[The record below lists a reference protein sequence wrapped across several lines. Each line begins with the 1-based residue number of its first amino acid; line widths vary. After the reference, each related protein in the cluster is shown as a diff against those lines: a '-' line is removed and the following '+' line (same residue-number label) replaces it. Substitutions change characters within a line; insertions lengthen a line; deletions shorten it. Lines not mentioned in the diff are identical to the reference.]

1 MQMRR
6 RSFLK
11 LGLLGACALA
21 AGGAAY
27 RLVRGPAPPGRFV
40 LDGEARAA
48 LAAIVPAMLGSALP
62 QDTGDTGA
70 RAAALDGAIAGVAT
84 AIHGLPLAAQQE
96 VQDLFGLLALAPA
109 RRFVAGVTGGWR
121 EADPAQVAAFL
132 QAWRTHRLATLQTAY
147 LALHDLIL
155 GAWYADAA
163 HWSDIGYPGP
173 LPELSA

>member
-1 MQMRR
+1 MGLQR

-11 LGLLGACALA
+11 LGLLGAGALA

-40 LDGEARAA
+40 LDGAARAA
-48 LAAIVPAMLGSALP
+48 LAAIVPAMLGEALP
-62 QDTGDTGA
+62 PPQAAA
-70 RAAALDGAIAGVAT
+70 RAAALDGAIAGVDT
-84 AIHGLPLAAQQE
+84 AIRGLPLAAQQE

-109 RRFVAGVTGGWR
+109 RRFVAGVKDGWR

-132 QAWRTHRLATLQTAY
+132 QSWRTHRLATLQTAY

-163 HWSDIGYPGP
+163 HWAAIGYPGP

>member
-1 MQMRR
+1 MGMRR

-11 LGLLGACALA
+11 LGVLGACALA

-27 RLVRGPAPPGRFV
+27 RLVRGPAPAGRFV

-62 QDTGDTGA
+62 QEAPA
-70 RAAALDGAIAGVAT
+70 RAAALDGAIAGVDT

-109 RRFVAGVTGGWR
+109 RRFVAGVKDGWHA
-121 EADPAQVAAFL
+121 ADPAQVAAFL

-163 HWSDIGYPGP
+163 HWAAIGYPGP

>member
-1 MQMRR
+1 MGMQR

-11 LGLLGACALA
+11 LGLLGAGVLA
-21 AGGAAY
+21 AGGGAY
-27 RLVRGPAPPGRFV
+27 RLVRGPAPPGRFM
-40 LDGEARAA
+40 LDGGARAA

-62 QDTGDTGA
+62 QEASA
-70 RAAALDGAIAGVAT
+70 RATALDGAIAGVDT
-84 AIHGLPLAAQQE
+84 AIRGLPLAAQQE

-109 RRFVAGVTGGWR
+109 RRFVAGVHGGWLD
-121 EADPAQVAAFL
+121 ADPAQVAAFL
-132 QAWRTHRLATLQTAY
+132 QSWRTHRLATLQTAY

-163 HWSDIGYPGP
+163 HWAAIGYPGP

>member
-1 MQMRR
+1 MRR

-11 LGLLGACALA
+11 LGVLGAGVLA

-48 LAAIVPAMLGSALP
+48 LAAIVPAMLGSALTR
-62 QDTGDTGA
+62 DATA
-70 RAAALDGAIAGVAT
+70 RAVALDGGIAGVDT
-84 AIHGLPLAAQQE
+84 AIRGLPLAAQQE

-109 RRFVAGVTGGWR
+109 RRFVAGVHGGWLD
-121 EADPAQVAAFL
+121 ADPAQVAVFL

-163 HWSDIGYPGP
+163 HWAAIGYPGP

>member
-1 MQMRR
+1 MGLQR

-11 LGLLGACALA
+11 LGVLGACALA
-21 AGGAAY
+21 AGGGAY
-27 RLVRGPAPPGRFV
+27 RLVRGPAAPGRFV
-40 LDGEARAA
+40 LDGAARAA
-48 LAAIVPAMLGSALP
+48 LAAIVPAMLGEALP
-62 QDTGDTGA
+62 HGGDA
-70 RAAALDGAIAGVAT
+70 RSRALDGAIAGVDT

-109 RRFVAGVTGGWR
+109 RRFVAGVKDGWP

-132 QAWRTHRLATLQTAY
+132 QAWRTHPLATLQTAY

-163 HWSDIGYPGP
+163 HWAAIGYPGP

>member
-1 MQMRR
+1 MGLQR
-6 RSFLK
+6 RSLLK
-11 LGLLGACALA
+11 LGVLGTCALA

-27 RLVRGPAPPGRFV
+27 RLVRGPVPPGRFV
-40 LDGEARAA
+40 LDGAARAA
-48 LAAIVPAMLGSALP
+48 LAAIVPAMLGEALP
-62 QDTGDTGA
+62 HGGDA
-70 RAAALDGAIAGVAT
+70 RSRALDGAIAGVGT

-109 RRFVAGVTGGWR
+109 RRFVAGVKDGWP

-132 QAWRTHRLATLQTAY
+132 QSWRTHRLATLQTAY

-163 HWSDIGYPGP
+163 HWAAIGYPGP

>member
-1 MQMRR
+1 MQR

-11 LGLLGACALA
+11 LGFIGACALA

-27 RLVRGPAPPGRFV
+27 RAVRGPAPPGRFV
-40 LDGEARAA
+40 LDGAARAA

-62 QDTGDTGA
+62 QEAGA
-70 RAAALDGAIAGVAT
+70 RATALDGAIAGVDT
-84 AIHGLPLAAQQE
+84 AIHGLPLSAQQE

-109 RRFVAGVTGGWR
+109 RRFVAGVKDGWPG
-121 EADPAQVAAFL
+121 ADPAQVTAFL
-132 QAWRTHRLATLQTAY
+132 QSWRTHRLPTLQTAY

-163 HWSDIGYPGP
+163 HWAAIGYPGP
-173 LPELSA
+173 LPELS

>member
-1 MQMRR
+1 MGLQR

-11 LGLLGACALA
+11 MGVLGACVLA

-27 RLVRGPAPPGRFV
+27 RLVRGPAAPGRFM
-40 LDGEARAA
+40 LDGGARAA
-48 LAAIVPAMLGSALP
+48 LAAIVPAMLGEALP
-62 QDTGDTGA
+62 RGGDA
-70 RAAALDGAIAGVAT
+70 RRKALDGAIAGVDT
-84 AIHGLPLAAQQE
+84 AIRGLPLAAQQE

-109 RRFVAGVTGGWR
+109 RRFVAGVHGGWLD
-121 EADPAQVAAFL
+121 ADPAQVAAFL

-163 HWSDIGYPGP
+163 HWAAIGYPGP

>member
-1 MQMRR
+1 MGMRR

-11 LGLLGACALA
+11 LGVLGACALA
-21 AGGAAY
+21 AGGTAY

-62 QDTGDTGA
+62 QEAPA
-70 RAAALDGAIAGVAT
+70 RAAALDGAIAGVDT

-109 RRFVAGVTGGWR
+109 RRFVAGVKDGWHA
-121 EADPAQVAAFL
+121 ADPAQVAAFL

-163 HWSDIGYPGP
+163 HWAAIGYPGP

>member
-1 MQMRR
+1 MLMQR

-11 LGLLGACALA
+11 LGVLGACALA

-27 RLVRGPAPPGRFV
+27 RLVRGPAAPGRFV
-40 LDGEARAA
+40 LDGAARAA

-62 QDTGDTGA
+62 QEAGA
-70 RAAALDGAIAGVAT
+70 RPAALAGAIAGVDT
-84 AIHGLPLAAQQE
+84 AIRGLPLAAQQE

-109 RRFVAGVTGGWR
+109 RRFVAGVHGGWLD
-121 EADPAQVAAFL
+121 ADPAQVAAFL
-132 QAWRTHRLATLQTAY
+132 QSWRTHRLATLQTAY

-163 HWSDIGYPGP
+163 HWAAIGYPGP

>member
-1 MQMRR
+1 MLMRR

-11 LGLLGACALA
+11 LGVLGACALA

-40 LDGEARAA
+40 LDGAARAA

-62 QDTGDTGA
+62 REAPA
-70 RAAALDGAIAGVAT
+70 RAAALDGAIAGVDT
-84 AIHGLPLAAQQE
+84 AIRGLPLAAQQE

-109 RRFVAGVTGGWR
+109 RRFVAGVKDGWR

-132 QAWRTHRLATLQTAY
+132 QAWRTHRLATLQAAY

-163 HWSDIGYPGP
+163 HWAAIGYPGP

>member
-1 MQMRR
+1 MQR

-40 LDGEARAA
+40 LDGAARAA

-62 QDTGDTGA
+62 QETPA
-70 RAAALDGAIAGVAT
+70 RATALDGAIAGVDM
-84 AIHGLPLAAQQE
+84 AIRGLPLAAQQE

-109 RRFVAGVTGGWR
+109 RRFVAGVKDGWR
-121 EADPAQVAAFL
+121 EAEPAQVAAFL
-132 QAWRTHRLATLQTAY
+132 QSWRTHRLATLQTAY

-163 HWSDIGYPGP
+163 HWAAIGYPGP

>member
-1 MQMRR
+1 MGMRR

-11 LGLLGACALA
+11 LGVLGACALA

-40 LDGEARAA
+40 LNGEARAA

-62 QDTGDTGA
+62 QEAPA
-70 RAAALDGAIAGVAT
+70 RAAMLDGAIAGVDT

-109 RRFVAGVTGGWR
+109 RRFVAGVTGGWS

-163 HWSDIGYPGP
+163 HWAAIGYPGP

>member
-1 MQMRR
+1 MQR

-11 LGLLGACALA
+11 LGVLGACALA

-27 RLVRGPAPPGRFV
+27 RLVRGPAPPSRFV
-40 LDGEARAA
+40 LDGAARAA

-62 QDTGDTGA
+62 REAAA
-70 RAAALDGAIAGVAT
+70 RASALDGAIAGVDT

-109 RRFVAGVTGGWR
+109 RRFVAGVHGGWR

-163 HWSDIGYPGP
+163 HWAAIGYPGP

>member
-1 MQMRR
+1 MQR

-11 LGLLGACALA
+11 LGVLGACALA

-62 QDTGDTGA
+62 QEATA
-70 RAAALDGAIAGVAT
+70 RGTALDGAIAGVDT
-84 AIHGLPLAAQQE
+84 AIRGLPLAVQQE

-109 RRFVAGVTGGWR
+109 RRFVAGVQGGWSG
-121 EADPAQVAAFL
+121 ADPAQVAAFL
-132 QAWRTHRLATLQTAY
+132 PSWRTHRLATLQTAY
-147 LALHDLIL
+147 LARHDLIL

-163 HWSDIGYPGP
+163 RWAAIGYPGP
-173 LPELSA
+173 LPELS

>member
-1 MQMRR
+1 MEMQR

-48 LAAIVPAMLGSALP
+48 LAAIVPAMLGDALAREA
-62 QDTGDTGA
+62 GA
-70 RAAALDGAIAGVAT
+70 RRTALDGAIAGVDT
-84 AIHGLPLAAQQE
+84 AIRGLPLAAQQE
-96 VQDLFGLLALAPA
+96 VQDLFGLLALALA
-109 RRFVAGVTGGWR
+109 RRFVAGVANGWR
-121 EADPAQVAAFL
+121 DADPAQVAAFL

-163 HWSDIGYPGP
+163 HWAAIGYPGP

>member
-1 MQMRR
+1 MRR

-11 LGLLGACALA
+11 LGVLGAGVLA

-27 RLVRGPAPPGRFV
+27 RALRGPAAPGRFV
-40 LDGEARAA
+40 LDGAARAA
-48 LAAIVPAMLGSALP
+48 LAAIVPAMLGEALP
-62 QDTGDTGA
+62 HGGDA
-70 RAAALDGAIAGVAT
+70 RSKALDGAIAGVDT

-109 RRFVAGVTGGWR
+109 RRFVAGVKDGWP

-132 QAWRTHRLATLQTAY
+132 QSWRTHRLATLQTAY

-163 HWSDIGYPGP
+163 HWATIGYPGP
-173 LPELSA
+173 LPELS

>member
-1 MQMRR
+1 MQR

-11 LGLLGACALA
+11 LGVLGACALA

-40 LDGEARAA
+40 LDGQARAA

-62 QDTGDTGA
+62 RETPA
-70 RAAALDGAIAGVAT
+70 RTTALDGAIAGVDT

-109 RRFVAGVTGGWR
+109 RRFVAGVKDGWH

-163 HWSDIGYPGP
+163 HWAAIGYPGP

>member
-1 MQMRR
+1 MRR

-11 LGLLGACALA
+11 LGVLGAGVL

-48 LAAIVPAMLGSALP
+48 LAAIVPAMLGSALTR
-62 QDTGDTGA
+62 DATA
-70 RAAALDGAIAGVAT
+70 RAVALDGGIAGVDT
-84 AIHGLPLAAQQE
+84 AIRGLPLAAQQE

-109 RRFVAGVTGGWR
+109 RRFVAGVHGGWLD
-121 EADPAQVAAFL
+121 ADPAQVAAFL

-155 GAWYADAA
+155 GVWYADAA
-163 HWSDIGYPGP
+163 HWAAIGYPGP

>member
-1 MQMRR
+1 MRR

-11 LGLLGACALA
+11 LGVLGACALA
-21 AGGAAY
+21 ASGAAY
-27 RLVRGPAPPGRFV
+27 RLVRGPAPAGRFV

-62 QDTGDTGA
+62 QEAPA
-70 RAAALDGAIAGVAT
+70 RAAALDGAIAGVDT

-109 RRFVAGVTGGWR
+109 RRFVAGVKDGWHA
-121 EADPAQVAAFL
+121 ADPAQVAAFL

-163 HWSDIGYPGP
+163 HWAAIGYPGP

>member
-1 MQMRR
+1 MGMRR

-11 LGLLGACALA
+11 LGVLGAAVLA

-27 RLVRGPAPPGRFV
+27 RLVRGPALPGRFV

-48 LAAIVPAMLGSALP
+48 LAAIVPAMLGSALTR
-62 QDTGDTGA
+62 DATA
-70 RAAALDGAIAGVAT
+70 RAAALDGAIAGVDT
-84 AIHGLPLAAQQE
+84 AIRGLPLAAQQE

-109 RRFVAGVTGGWR
+109 RRFVAGVDKGWLDA
-121 EADPAQVAAFL
+121 EPAQVAAFL
-132 QAWRTHRLATLQTAY
+132 QSWRTHRLATLQTAY

-163 HWSDIGYPGP
+163 HWAAIGYPGP

>member
-1 MQMRR
+1 MRR

-11 LGLLGACALA
+11 LGVFGACALA

-62 QDTGDTGA
+62 QDNKGA
-70 RAAALDGAIAGVAT
+70 RAAALDGAIAGVDT

-109 RRFVAGVTGGWR
+109 RRFVAGVNDGWPG
-121 EADPAQVAAFL
+121 ADPVQVAAFL
-132 QAWRTHRLATLQTAY
+132 QSWRTHRLATLQTAY

-163 HWSDIGYPGP
+163 HWAAIGYPGP

>member
-1 MQMRR
+1 MGMQR

-11 LGLLGACALA
+11 LGLLGAGVLA

-27 RLVRGPAPPGRFV
+27 RLVRGPAPPGRFM
-40 LDGEARAA
+40 LDGGARAA

-62 QDTGDTGA
+62 QEASA
-70 RAAALDGAIAGVAT
+70 RTTALDGAITGVDT
-84 AIHGLPLAAQQE
+84 AIRGLPLAAQQE

-109 RRFVAGVTGGWR
+109 RRFVAGVHGGWLD
-121 EADPAQVAAFL
+121 ADPAQVAAFL
-132 QAWRTHRLATLQTAY
+132 QSWRTHRLATLQTAY

-163 HWSDIGYPGP
+163 HWAAIGYPGP

>member
-1 MQMRR
+1 MQR

-11 LGLLGACALA
+11 LGFIGACALA

-27 RLVRGPAPPGRFV
+27 RAVRGPAPPGRFV
-40 LDGEARAA
+40 LDGAARAA

-62 QDTGDTGA
+62 QEAGA
-70 RAAALDGAIAGVAT
+70 RATALDGAIAGVDT
-84 AIHGLPLAAQQE
+84 AIHGLPLSAQQE

-109 RRFVAGVTGGWR
+109 RRFVAGVHGDWQG
-121 EADPAQVAAFL
+121 ADPGQVTAFL

-163 HWSDIGYPGP
+163 HWAAIGYPGP

>member
-1 MQMRR
+1 MGMQR

-11 LGLLGACALA
+11 LGLLGAGVLA

-27 RLVRGPAPPGRFV
+27 RLVRGLAPPGRFM
-40 LDGEARAA
+40 LDGGARAA

-62 QDTGDTGA
+62 LQAPA
-70 RAAALDGAIAGVAT
+70 RGAALDGAITGVDT
-84 AIHGLPLAAQQE
+84 AIRGLPLAAQQE

-109 RRFVAGVTGGWR
+109 RRFVAGVHGGWLD
-121 EADPAQVAAFL
+121 ADPAQVSAFL
-132 QAWRTHRLATLQTAY
+132 QSWRTHRLATLQTAY

-163 HWSDIGYPGP
+163 HWAAIGYPGP

>member
-1 MQMRR
+1 MRR

-11 LGLLGACALA
+11 LGVLGACALA

-40 LDGEARAA
+40 LDGGARAA
-48 LAAIVPAMLGSALP
+48 LAAIVPAMLGDALP
-62 QDTGDTGA
+62 AQAPA
-70 RAAALDGAIAGVAT
+70 RTTALDGAIAGVDT
-84 AIHGLPLAAQQE
+84 AIRGLPLAAQQE

-109 RRFVAGVTGGWR
+109 RRFVAGVQGGWPDA
-121 EADPAQVAAFL
+121 EPAQVAAFL

-163 HWSDIGYPGP
+163 HWAAIGYPGP

>member
-1 MQMRR
+1 MAMQR

-11 LGLLGACALA
+11 LGVFGACALV

-27 RLVRGPAPPGRFV
+27 RLVRGPSPPGRFV
-40 LDGEARAA
+40 LDGAARAA

-62 QDTGDTGA
+62 REAAA
-70 RAAALDGAIAGVAT
+70 RAAALDGAIAGVDT
-84 AIHGLPLAAQQE
+84 AIRGLPLAAQQE

-109 RRFVAGVTGGWR
+109 RRFVAGVKDGWR

-132 QAWRTHRLATLQTAY
+132 QSWRTHRLATLQTAY

-163 HWSDIGYPGP
+163 HWAAIGYPGP

>member
-1 MQMRR
+1 MQR

-27 RLVRGPAPPGRFV
+27 RALRGPAPPGRFV

-48 LAAIVPAMLGSALP
+48 LAAIVPAMLGEALP
-62 QDTGDTGA
+62 PSQAAA
-70 RAAALDGAIAGVAT
+70 RAAALDGAIAGVET
-84 AIHGLPLAAQQE
+84 AIHGLSLAAQQE

-109 RRFVAGVTGGWR
+109 RRFVAGVKDGWR

-132 QAWRTHRLATLQTAY
+132 QSWRTHRLATLQTAY

-155 GAWYADAA
+155 GAWYADAG
-163 HWSDIGYPGP
+163 HWAAIGYPGP
-173 LPELSA
+173 LPELS